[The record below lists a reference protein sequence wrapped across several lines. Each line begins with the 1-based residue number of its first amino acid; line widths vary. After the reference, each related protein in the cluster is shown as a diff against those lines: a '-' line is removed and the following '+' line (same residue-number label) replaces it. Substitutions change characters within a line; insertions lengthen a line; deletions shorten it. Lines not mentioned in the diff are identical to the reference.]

1 MNLAV
6 TKERKEAL
14 VKQYV
19 EMLER
24 SSGVIL
30 AGFSGVTVKEMEG
43 LRQKIRE
50 SGGEFHVVKNSLME
64 LAFKRAGYEK
74 VGDYLVG
81 TTAVGFAGEDVSAVA
96 KAVVELAKQTEALR
110 VKAGVIEG
118 KTYGGDQVQFFAD
131 LPPLNVLRARL
142 MSVLQ
147 GPAGR
152 MAGVLAGSV
161 RQVAAVVKAYSE
173 KAAPAG

>member
-1 MNLAV
+1 LAIS
-6 TKERKEAL
+6 KKRKDDL

-30 AGFSGVTVKEMEG
+30 AGFSGVTVKDLEG

-50 SGGEFHVVKNSLME
+50 TGGEFHVVKNSLME
-64 LAFKRAGYEK
+64 LAFKQAGYQLEAE
-74 VGDYLVG
+74 YLAG
-81 TTAVGFAGEDVSAVA
+81 TTAVGFAGDDISAVA
-96 KAVVELAKQTEALR
+96 KAIVELAKQTEALR

-118 KTYGGDQVQFFAD
+118 KTYNGRQVEQYAD
-131 LPPLNVLRARL
+131 LPPLNVLQARL
-142 MSVLQ
+142 LSVLQ

-152 MAGVLAGSV
+152 MAGVLGGSV
-161 RQVAAVVKAYSE
+161 RQIATVVKAYSE
-173 KAAPAG
+173 KAGAAA

>member
-1 MNLAV
+1 LAV

-96 KAVVELAKQTEALR
+96 KAVVELAK
-110 VKAGVIEG
+110 
-118 KTYGGDQVQFFAD
+118 
-131 LPPLNVLRARL
+131 
-142 MSVLQ
+142 
-147 GPAGR
+147 
-152 MAGVLAGSV
+152 
-161 RQVAAVVKAYSE
+161 
-173 KAAPAG
+173 